1 MARRNSSNLLL
12 RKEKPPVIGRLIFL
26 PLFEIN
32 NSYTMAKLVYF
43 FLKTQ
48 TIDLINN
55 CMRFF
60 FAVNQTF
67 LIIFVIKEI
76 SVCPDLR

>member
-1 MARRNSSNLLL
+1 
-12 RKEKPPVIGRLIFL
+12 
-26 PLFEIN
+26 
-32 NSYTMAKLVYF
+32 MAKLVYF

-55 CMRFF
+55 CRMFF
-60 FAVNQTF
+60 FAINQTF